1 MSRDSSVMAVKR
13 AIGGGESFHGR
24 VDAIVENNGK
34 PYTYSDIF
42 ASVTYNVGY
51 MQMNV
56 SLDWDDDRK
65 QKSYEISRPTYKE
78 TRLVHHQEFSVV
90 VFGNILYMHFH
101 LHNAVFVEMG
111 R

>member
-24 VDAIVENNGK
+24 VDAIVENDGE

-51 MQMNV
+51 MQMDV
-56 SLDWDDDRK
+56 SLDWDDDRR
-65 QKSYEISRPTYKE
+65 QKSYKKLGLHLGYNTNF
-78 TRLVHHQEFSVV
+78 QEFSLSGDYLCWKDGENRIMVR
-90 VFGNILYMHFH
+90 FD
-101 LHNAVFVEMG
+101 
-111 R
+111 

>member
-56 SLDWDDDRK
+56 SLDWDDDRR
-65 QKSYEISRPTYKE
+65 QKSYEKLGLHRGYNTNF
-78 TRLVHHQEFSVV
+78 QELKPPSK
-90 VFGNILYMHFH
+90 
-101 LHNAVFVEMG
+101 NA
-111 R
+111 

>member
-56 SLDWDDDRK
+56 SLDWDDDRR
-65 QKSYEISRPTYKE
+65 QKSYEKLEESSCNCSHICNSY
-78 TRLVHHQEFSVV
+78 VY
-90 VFGNILYMHFH
+90 GYCYDCCILHRH
-101 LHNAVFVEMG
+101 
-111 R
+111 RRRT